1 MTWAILFW
9 SALMLVWAIA
19 RANRAQNAIDCA
31 SESTA
36 ELRRLC
42 EGATDVG
49 TGIGVAM
56 IFGLWFPGFPR
67 VPPHAVRSGGRR
79 ESAAL
84 IEAVQERVEVLAVK
98 VRWKGWAPSA
108 NSC

>member
-1 MTWAILFW
+1 
-9 SALMLVWAIA
+9 MLVWAIA

-31 SESTA
+31 RESTA
-36 ELRRLC
+36 EPRRLC

-56 IFGLWFPGFPR
+56 IFGLWFL
-67 VPPHAVRSGGRR
+67 ASDEYLLTQIRSGCRR

-84 IEAVQERVEVLAVK
+84 IEAVQERVEVLAGEGPVE
-98 VRWKGWAPSA
+98 GWALVA